1 MRKVAAAVL
10 MVAAAAF
17 AEVYPN
23 SFFIGHRHSLLTF
36 LFYSMPCGIIIY
48 EKVKKYIRPKAL

>member
-1 MRKVAAAVL
+1 MRKVVAAVL

-23 SFFIGHRHSLLTF
+23 SFLSATDIHF
-36 LFYSMPCGIIIY
+36 
-48 EKVKKYIRPKAL
+48 

>member
-36 LFYSMPCGIIIY
+36 LFYSMH
-48 EKVKKYIRPKAL
+48 AA